1 MYINSTTN
9 LVRSVCDHGYGPFS
23 AYEADVMFLY
33 VRMDIDWR
41 YEENSNFRIV
51 FSFHETHSVEPKL
64 LPGGKWNCSVPDM
77 LSFRSHFP
85 CDLVADCAGGEDE
98 ADCPYTGRCG
108 QGKLT
113 IGNRCYLFVHQSSI
127 QWIEAEIMCRQ
138 QGGYLASLNTPREWH
153 DVMQVIQ
160 ERVFTLTSVTEIQ
173 IGFSNAPASIG
184 HMYKNVFL
192 WSDSTIVFYG
202 RYKFKPRLSIG
213 TVRPEGYDKQPALY
227 VDFEN
232 TQSSTSHLCELPLM
246 EKKSNRSTIH
256 LAVPTNQTLPL
267 HTPQV
272 VCPDGHVTL
281 TVFACDVQTSCW
293 AREQTDSDSWGVPS
307 NSSCPAPM
315 TSRPPMF
322 ACNSGVQHVPY
333 SLVCDHRQDCKDAS
347 DEDFCD
353 FAPCGGDTQCGV
365 SKQCVDESD
374 EEGCVSSGPGV
385 LHEVER
391 PTPPAIFYYTPH
403 TEYAQFTADSLT
415 STDQDQT

>member
-113 IGNRCYLFVHQSSI
+113 IGDRY
-127 QWIEAEIMCRQ
+127 E
-138 QGGYLASLNTPREWH
+138 
-153 DVMQVIQ
+153 
-160 ERVFTLTSVTEIQ
+160 
-173 IGFSNAPASIG
+173 
-184 HMYKNVFL
+184 NVFL

-202 RYKFKPRLSIG
+202 RYKFKSRLNFG

-227 VDFEN
+227 VDFDN

-272 VCPDGHVTL
+272 VCPDGHVDTHGFL
-281 TVFACDVQTSCW
+281 LCGRTNLVL

-365 SKQCVDESD
+365 SKQVC
-374 EEGCVSSGPGV
+374 SSNGFHRGTAEISLLKMPQKKGGGGV
-385 LHEVER
+385 WLVPKSAVE
-391 PTPPAIFYYTPH
+391 
-403 TEYAQFTADSLT
+403 
-415 STDQDQT
+415 